1 MLRAQLQISVPG
13 SSLRYG
19 FTDLF
24 FNHWYRVSGA
34 AMEKK
39 SWFFFFLKQ
48 IKTK

>member
-39 SWFFFFLKQ
+39 SFFFFLKQ